1 MHPVGR
7 VDGPDAGDQRLCR
20 HLAAEDPLPVGVGL
34 AAPEEVGVDALEAE
48 QLDELLG

>member
-1 MHPVGR
+1 
-7 VDGPDAGDQRLCR
+7 VDPERGVNGSDSGDQRLCR

-34 AAPEEVGVDALEAE
+34 SAAEEVGVDDLEAE